1 MRDNIWFTYKARI
14 NAHHRLELMEKHSQ
28 FLLVWYAI
36 LGAVLSVVTIRYP
49 KIIGDN
55 TDIWAAIL
63 SIVLLGVS
71 LVVSNLDFRGRAI
84 AMRKNYLALQK
95 LYSEIPQEHSLTS
108 AQIAAYNDLLSE
120 VENHKEIDD
129 KMARVSSHL
138 TLTTRNPTIEEIKE
152 VRRFKRVRFT
162 ITSLL
167 YLTPLILMWINYECG
182 A

>member
-14 NAHHRLELMEKHSQ
+14 NAHHRLEWMERNSQ

-36 LGAVLSVVTIRYP
+36 LGAMLSVITIRYP
-49 KIIGDN
+49 KVIGNN

-71 LVVSNLDFRGRAI
+71 LAVSNLDFRGRAI

-95 LYSEIPQEHSLTS
+95 LYAEIPQGQPLTS
-108 AQIAAYNDLLSE
+108 LQLTEYNNLLSE
-120 VENHKEIDD
+120 VENHQIIDD
-129 KMARVSSHL
+129 KIARVSAHL
-138 TLTTRNPTIEEIKE
+138 TLTTRKPTPEEFRE
-152 VRRFKRVRFT
+152 VRFWKFLKVI
-162 ITSLL
+162 ITVLL
-167 YLTPLILMWINYECG
+167 YIAPLILLWINYECS

>member
-1 MRDNIWFTYKARI
+1 
-14 NAHHRLELMEKHSQ
+14 
-28 FLLVWYAI
+28 
-36 LGAVLSVVTIRYP
+36 
-49 KIIGDN
+49 
-55 TDIWAAIL
+55 
-63 SIVLLGVS
+63 
-71 LVVSNLDFRGRAI
+71 
-84 AMRKNYLALQK
+84 MRKNYLALQK
-95 LYSEIPQEHSLTS
+95 LYAEIPQEHSLTS

>member
-1 MRDNIWFTYKARI
+1 VG
-14 NAHHRLELMEKHSQ
+14 ELLQCE
-28 FLLVWYAI
+28 
-36 LGAVLSVVTIRYP
+36 
-49 KIIGDN
+49 
-55 TDIWAAIL
+55 
-63 SIVLLGVS
+63 
-71 LVVSNLDFRGRAI
+71 
-84 AMRKNYLALQK
+84 NYLALQK
-95 LYSEIPQEHSLTS
+95 LYAEIPQEHSLTS

-162 ITSLL
+162 HYIS
-167 YLTPLILMWINYECG
+167 IIFHSFDSMWINYECG

>member
-14 NAHHRLELMEKHSQ
+14 NAHHRLEWMEKHSQ

-36 LGAVLSVVTIRYP
+36 LGAVLSVITIRYP
-49 KIIGDN
+49 RVLGDN

-95 LYSEIPQEHSLTS
+95 LYAEIPQGQPLTS
-108 AQIAAYNDLLSE
+108 AQIAEYNDLLGE
-120 VENHKEIDD
+120 VENHQEIDD
-129 KMARVSSHL
+129 KMARVSAHS
-138 TLTTRNPTIEEIKE
+138 TLTTRKPTTEEIDE
-152 VRRFKRVRFT
+152 VGRWKILKIV

-167 YLTPLILMWINYECG
+167 YLTPLILLWINYECG